1 MLGFTI
7 KCLGNQL
14 VNKMRVLIVT
24 PHYLPDG
31 GPSSPLYAMLCEALV
46 KKGYDITIIVGVPHY
61 PSGRVPENYKG
72 FRVRRTVENGVNVVR
87 VPLPSVDRSNL
98 WQRLLQLFVYQI
110 QATWIGLRC
119 NYDVAIY
126 SSPALAM
133 GVAFAVLTAFHR
145 KPAIYSIHDVYP
157 EVGVTLGVLRH
168 QWIVKIIAMTECFC
182 LKRAKYVRILS
193 ESFAFSLHKLGV
205 PDHKMKL
212 IYDWVDTDLIYPLP
226 RDNAFAREH
235 KLVEK
240 FVVLYAGNI
249 GLSQGLES
257 VLKAAQSL
265 KDDSAIQF
273 VFVGDGSGKAKLV
286 AEAEQQQLRNVIF
299 LPFQPRSKLP
309 EVLASADI
317 SLVIL
322 QKGIGSVSLPSK
334 TLSILASG
342 RPILASVD
350 EQSDISNLVQR
361 SDAGICIPPEHP
373 ELLANTIRLMQNS
386 PDAREKM
393 SLAGRAYAL
402 KYHSLNVASSNFAD
416 LLMNCCIASL
426 ATESSS
432 LESSQR
438 SQIE

>member
-1 MLGFTI
+1 
-7 KCLGNQL
+7 
-14 VNKMRVLIVT
+14 MRVLIVT
-24 PHYLPDG
+24 PHYLPDA
-31 GPSSPLYAMLCEALV
+31 GPSAPLYAMLCEALV
-46 KKGYDITIIVGVPHY
+46 KMGYDITIIAGVPHY
-61 PSGRVPENYKG
+61 PSGLVSKNFKG
-72 FRVRRTVENGVNVVR
+72 FHVRRTVECGVNVVR

-98 WQRLLQLFVYQI
+98 WQRLLQLFVFQI

-119 NYDVAIY
+119 NYDVAMF

-133 GVAFAVLTAFHR
+133 GIAFAVLTVFRR

-168 QWIVKIIAMTECFC
+168 QWIIKFIAMTECFC

-193 ESFAFSLHKLGV
+193 ESFAPSLHKLGV

-212 IYDWVDTDLIYPLP
+212 IYDWVDTDLIHPLP
-226 RDNAFAREH
+226 RDNAFAREY

-257 VLKAAQSL
+257 VIEAAQSM
-265 KDDSAIQF
+265 KCDPSIQF

-286 AEAEQQQLRNVIF
+286 AEAEQQQLKNVTF

-350 EQSDISNLVQR
+350 EQSDISNLVKR
-361 SDAGICIPPEHP
+361 SEAGVCIPPEHS
-373 ELLANTIRLMQNS
+373 ELLVSAIRLMQNS
-386 PDAREKM
+386 QDTRDKM
-393 SLAGRAYAL
+393 SRAGRSYAL
-402 KYHSLNVASSNFAD
+402 KYHSPDMASNNFAD
-416 LLMNCCIASL
+416 LLMNCTL
-426 ATESSS
+426 
-432 LESSQR
+432 QV
-438 SQIE
+438 